1 MIVKQ
6 TTAGAMLVLSA
17 LATGCATTGAP
28 GELENTVYRNN
39 EMLRNMQRDMDSSVE
54 NLDNTVA
61 NLETR
66 LDENEGQ
73 MRTVRG
79 ISEENQHQLETLRQ
93 RLDEFAST
101 MYRHFDLTPGSGAA
115 DGWRPLDDE
124 DDVDVGDPVIDGGEG
139 DEGEG
144 DEGEGD
150 EQPVALRPDAELE
163 TPADPMAVYEQAQ
176 RNFMDNNYQEALTGY
191 EQLLGRH
198 PDWEHAHNAQFWKA
212 ESHMNMEEY
221 PEAIREYQRLR
232 EEYPESSK
240 VPYSLY
246 NQAIAHVRLGQTED
260 ARELLEQLTDE
271 HGMHETAERAAETLR
286 RL

>member
-1 MIVKQ
+1 MIIKRA
-6 TTAGAMLVLSA
+6 TTGAMLVLSA

-28 GELENTVYRNN
+28 GQLENTVYRNN
-39 EMLRNMQRDMDSSVE
+39 EMLRNMQRDIDSSVE
-54 NLDNTVA
+54 NLNNTVA

-93 RLDEFAST
+93 RLDEFTST

-115 DGWRPLDDE
+115 SGWQPLDDE
-124 DDVDVGDPVIDGGEG
+124 DDVDVGDPVID
-139 DEGEG
+139 
-144 DEGEGD
+144 EGEGD
-150 EQPVALRPDAELE
+150 EQPMALRPDAELE
-163 TPADPMAVYEQAQ
+163 SPTDPMAVYEQAQ
-176 RNFMDNNYQEALTGY
+176 RNFMDNNYQEALSGY
-191 EQLLGRH
+191 EQVLSRH

-232 EEYPESSK
+232 EEYPDSSK
-240 VPYSLY
+240 APYSLY

-260 ARELLEQLTDE
+260 ARELLERITDQ